1 MARLESN
8 NPWKGLNFYVE
19 GEILYGRD
27 NEIESLS
34 QYIINNTQTVL
45 YGKSGIGKSSILNA
59 GIFPIARR
67 HGLFPVPIRLDHG
80 KNNSYIEQIRTAI
93 LKSGAEIH
101 EILPPISK
109 EHESLWEF
117 FHRNIFF
124 DKDGKRAQLL
134 IVLDQFEEFFT
145 LQQVEKTKR
154 AFFDELADLINDIT
168 PLYVVNANKTKVTS
182 SSHDAVEVSGNLDSL
197 DIEID
202 LGETENAENT
212 RSYLPKTEHHFVFTL
227 REDFL
232 SYLERYT
239 AYIPEMKSNRYPL
252 MPINEEQAADIIM
265 KPQNGLIE
273 KSVADLIIQKV
284 TGKGD
289 FTLDGIPE
297 IEVDAAVLSLYLS
310 RLFIKK
316 GDQATIT
323 AELVNQFSDDIIKDF
338 YVESVA
344 DLPPTDIEEI
354 EDQLLTY
361 DGRRNNVSRGD
372 LIREGVEE
380 STLKTLVED
389 RKLLRQFSYQDD
401 IRVEF
406 MHDIL
411 CPIVD
416 ERINQREAARRQA
429 EEQRAQEE
437 KQRKLLEEEQ
447 RKREAIEAKAKAER
461 ERLEEEARQ
470 QRRKNKIRMT
480 IAISLLLVA
489 GLTWLLFYIYNV
501 REFHESY
508 ASFTSK
514 GGWPVGIGKKLT
526 PADREQMPVYYQL
539 VRKGYNKKNTRVNV
553 VNWNKELTTNVF
565 DESPLVSLHETDGS
579 DEFARRFA
587 LMQQQTAYWIFT
599 PDNEG
604 HVSRKVA
611 YDIHDKELYAIHYFR
626 SDQWLWG
633 NFIDSNGQTLRVRD
647 NGADRLRLSISN
659 GYCSGYMFFNESGVP
674 AANGK
679 GAFGYRY
686 ELDEE
691 GRVLSEQP
699 LDIFGDIA
707 GQATTYEE
715 FDAYGR
721 WIKSNIGTA
730 EWSNQLVVTQIG
742 GVIDSM
748 KFNTRG
754 NVIRRLPLGYGIIEI
769 PSHLPDSAMPYRME
783 RRTSEQGRYTVA
795 YFAGNSSDDVN
806 LPTTTTTELG
816 TYHMMV
822 VDTTFE
828 DGLKKV
834 TTEYFDLNHQLAQ
847 AGFDYNRDVAY
858 YNENGEMPKHIMY
871 MNDDIR
877 YAYLNEYKGGIIV
890 AQSVMGVDGTAIRCP
905 QWDNNG
911 LCYYKM
917 RLVQDVFGNNVAIAG
932 VNEFGEESLITF
944 NEFIYDITLVPS
956 GNMTKLERNRTSVL
970 HGRQSFRESIRPI
983 ESNEHVE
990 YIHIMDKNGSWY
1002 QAGVRDGD
1010 LKVSE
1015 KDGTLK
1021 VARPNIAGN
1030 TYDILEFHPQSGATG
1045 ADKPYTVYFTQK
1057 EMERYNNAINR

>member
-1 MARLESN
+1 MARLESNN
-8 NPWKGLNFYVE
+8 NPWKGLNFYME
-19 GEILYGRD
+19 GEVLYGRD

-80 KNNSYIEQIRTAI
+80 KNDSYIAQIRAAI

-101 EILPPISK
+101 EILPPISE

-124 DKDGKRAQLL
+124 DKDGNRAQLL

-168 PLYVVNANKTKVTS
+168 PLYVVNAKKTQTAPTT
-182 SSHDAVEVSGNLDSL
+182 HDAQEVSGDLDSL

-202 LGETENAENT
+202 LGETEDAENT
-212 RSYLPKTEHHFVFTL
+212 RSYITKTDHHFVFTL

-252 MPINEEQAADIIM
+252 LPINEEQAADIIM
-265 KPQNGLIE
+265 KPQSGLIE

-310 RLFIKK
+310 RLYIKK
-316 GDQATIT
+316 GDQKTIT

-338 YVESVA
+338 YEESVA

-361 DGRRNNVSRGD
+361 DGRRNNVSRND
-372 LIREGVEE
+372 LVREGVAE

-416 ERINQREAARRQA
+416 ERIDKREAAKRQA
-429 EEQRAQEE
+429 EEQKAQEE

-447 RKREAIEAKAKAER
+447 RKRDAIEAKAKAER
-461 ERLEEEARQ
+461 ERLEEEARL
-470 QRRKNKIRMT
+470 QRKKNRIRLS
-480 IAISLLLVA
+480 IAVGLLLIA
-489 GLTWLLFYIYNV
+489 GLSWLLWFLAERKDFRNY
-501 REFHESY
+501 Y
-508 ASFTSK
+508 ASYTTK
-514 GGWPVGIGKKLT
+514 NGWPVGIGKKLG
-526 PADREQMPVYYQL
+526 PADREYMPVYYEL
-539 VRKGYNKKNTRVNV
+539 VRIGYNKKPTRVYV
-553 VNWNKELTTNVF
+553 LNWDKELTTNTF
-565 DESPLVSLHETDGS
+565 DESPLVALHEADGS
-579 DEFARRFA
+579 DNFARRFA

-604 HVSRKVA
+604 NISRKTA
-611 YDIHDKELYAIHYFR
+611 YDIHGKELYAIQYFR
-626 SDQWLWG
+626 SEQGLWA
-633 NFIDSNGQTLRVRD
+633 NFIDKNGQSLPVRD
-647 NGADRLRLSISN
+647 NGADRVRISVEN
-659 GYCSGYMFFNESGVP
+659 GYYTGYTFFNESRVP
-674 AANGK
+674 VANGK
-679 GAFGYRY
+679 GAYGYHY

-691 GRVLSEQP
+691 GRVLVEQP
-699 LDIFGDIA
+699 LDIFGDMA
-707 GQATTYEE
+707 GQAITYED

-721 WIKSNIGTA
+721 WTKSNVGRA
-730 EWSNQLVVTQIG
+730 EWSRHLVVNEIG

-748 KFNTRG
+748 KFNDKG
-754 NVIRRLPLGYGIIEI
+754 NVIRRLPLGYGVIEI
-769 PSHLPDSAMPYRME
+769 PSHLPDKEMPYRVE
-783 RRTSEQGRYTVA
+783 RRTLEQGRYTVA
-795 YFAGNSSDDVN
+795 YFAGNSPDDINV
-806 LPTTTTTELG
+806 PVTITTDNVG

-834 TTEYFDLNHQLAQ
+834 ITEYFDTNRQLVQ
-847 AGFDYNRDVAY
+847 SGINRDVAY
-858 YNENGEMPKHIMY
+858 YDEKGEMPKHLTYKGDKIL
-871 MNDDIR
+871 
-877 YAYLNEYKGGIIV
+877 YAYLNEYKEGIIV
-890 AQSVMGVDGTAIRCP
+890 AQSVMGIDGTAIRCP
-905 QWDNNG
+905 DWDQFHI
-911 LCYYKM
+911 CYYKM
-917 RLVQDVFGNNVAIAG
+917 KLVQDVYGNMVAISG
-932 VNEFGEESLITF
+932 VNEFGEESLITYGDYV
-944 NEFIYDITLVPS
+944 YDITLVPS
-956 GNMTKLERNRTSVL
+956 ENMDIRESDTSFL
-970 HGRQSFRESIRPI
+970 YGRQTHRESIRPLGTK
-983 ESNEHVE
+983 NKVN
-990 YIHIMDKNGSWY
+990 YIHILDRAGTWY

-1010 LKVSE
+1010 LWVSE
-1015 KDGTLK
+1015 QDGTLT
-1021 VARPNIAGN
+1021 VARPNIEKD
-1030 TYDILEFHPQSGATG
+1030 TYDILKFHPQSGETG

-1057 EMERYNNAINR
+1057 EMERYNNAIKR